1 MSTMSGAILS
11 WLFCF
16 CFCFFFKVTFLVV
29 ATILHSVV
37 SMKPPLLVSYDIK
50 FTSLQFY
57 IEFIVNHHFALGT
70 IADTPSLTLLA

>member
-16 CFCFFFKVTFLVV
+16 CFFFKVIFLVV

-37 SMKPPLLVSYDIK
+37 SIKPPLLVSYDIK
-50 FTSLQFY
+50 FTSLPVY
-57 IEFIVNHHFALGT
+57 LEFIVNNHL
-70 IADTPSLTLLA
+70 PWEQ